1 MKGQEKFKTEYG
13 RKLDAIVKEAKVT
26 DYYDDMMG
34 VLRIP
39 ESDMVGVMKALE
51 FIKVCARNDMN
62 FAIEYSPYIGIEGD
76 DESEHFY
83 CVREVESYC

>member
-1 MKGQEKFKTEYG
+1 MKGQNNFKTEYG
-13 RKLDAIVKEAKVT
+13 CKLDAIVKESKVD

-62 FAIEYSPYIGIEGD
+62 FAIEYSPYVDIEGGSD
-76 DESEHFY
+76 GEKFY